1 MILLLYLNL
10 LYVQVSSIFVCYP
23 VGLGFAKL
31 EQKCSYSDYCHCC
44 EYILWPRVLY
54 ILSEFMKLLQ
64 AELFICKLGQIS
76 DPCHSLT
83 SIRYDIWEHNFM
95 GIIAVIMEGWLVFS
109 VFSHFR
115 ILMIITT
122 CLLALYTFHK
132 RGYVREFWSYY
143 YSFGNV
149 KVALFIPGYLVSKDK
164 QRSRVGFNRKT
175 SGSQTDLRFCYYLI
189 PKETSHHWLTTGL
202 LLR

>member
-1 MILLLYLNL
+1 MILLYLNP

-23 VGLGFAKL
+23 VGTGVCQTGAKVFILLTAAIAVNIFSDLG
-31 EQKCSYSDYCHCC
+31 
-44 EYILWPRVLY
+44 VLY
-54 ILSEFMKLLQ
+54 LLSVFMKLLQ
-64 AELFICKLGQIS
+64 AELFIRKLGQIS

-149 KVALFIPGYLVSKDK
+149 KVAIFIPGYLVSKDT